1 MCQARRYVYGLFQAK
16 RRNMERMAE
25 EVEGADA
32 QQLHHFNGNSPWR
45 ARLVYDQVAR
55 EANVLL
61 GRQPN
66 SCLLLDETGFTK
78 KGKHSV
84 GAARQYIGRIG
95 KVDNGQVA
103 VFATLSNGIH
113 HTIIDTRLY
122 LPKEWTDDPA
132 RCKKAGVPHGEIV
145 FRSKAQLAL
154 AMIRHARAN
163 GIRYN
168 WVGVD
173 GGYGKEPWLLR
184 ALDADGET
192 FVADVHK
199 DQRIYLTNP
208 SPYIDKAADR
218 GPARSH
224 AQAEPVQVKDWI
236 AQQPEHAWRTVTLR
250 DSTRGKLQVEILH
263 RQVWLWD
270 GKEEI
275 AHCWHLIVR
284 REPGAPDAIKYSL
297 SNAPEE
303 TPIPRLA
310 FMQGTRFWVER
321 SFQDAKS
328 ECGMADYQVRR
339 WDAWHHHMAMVM
351 IAMLFMLNERLLHRQ
366 EIPLLSCND
375 IVYLLKYYLPRK
387 ACNKEELLKHISI
400 RHKKRQ
406 LAIDS
411 AIRRQKK
418 TEMT

>member
-1 MCQARRYVYGLFQAK
+1 VCGLFQAK

-45 ARLVYDQVAR
+45 ARSVYGQVAR
-55 EANVLL
+55 EADVLL
-61 GRQPN
+61 GGQPN
-66 SCLLLDETGFTK
+66 SCLLLDETGFIK

-103 VFATLSNGIH
+103 VFATLSNGTH

-122 LPKEWTDDPA
+122 LPKEWTDDPM

-168 WVGVD
+168 WLGMD

-184 ALDADGET
+184 ALEADGET

-199 DQRIYLTNP
+199 DQRVYL
-208 SPYIDKAADR
+208 ADPGLHIPDETPGR
-218 GPARSH
+218 GPARLQT
-224 AQAEPVQVKDWI
+224 QAVAVRVDEWI
-236 AQQPEHAWRTVTLR
+236 AQRPRHAWRTVTLR

-263 RQVWLWD
+263 RRVWLWD
-270 GKEEI
+270 GKEEM
-275 AHCWHLIVR
+275 AHC
-284 REPGAPDAIKYSL
+284 
-297 SNAPEE
+297 
-303 TPIPRLA
+303 
-310 FMQGTRFWVER
+310 
-321 SFQDAKS
+321 
-328 ECGMADYQVRR
+328 
-339 WDAWHHHMAMVM
+339 
-351 IAMLFMLNERLLHRQ
+351 
-366 EIPLLSCND
+366 
-375 IVYLLKYYLPRK
+375 
-387 ACNKEELLKHISI
+387 
-400 RHKKRQ
+400 
-406 LAIDS
+406 
-411 AIRRQKK
+411 
-418 TEMT
+418 

>member
-1 MCQARRYVYGLFQAK
+1 LRGLFQAK

-45 ARLVYDQVAR
+45 ARPVYNQVAR
-55 EANVLL
+55 EASILL
-61 GRQPN
+61 GGQPN
-66 SCLLLDETGFTK
+66 SCLLLDETGFIK

-84 GAARQYIGRIG
+84 GAARQYIGRTG

-103 VFATLSNGIH
+103 VFATLSNGTS
-113 HTIIDTRLY
+113 HTLIDTRLY

-132 RCKKAGVPHGEIV
+132 RCKKAGVPQGEIV

-163 GIRYN
+163 GIRYK
-168 WVGVD
+168 WLGMD

-184 ALDADGET
+184 ALEADGET

-199 DQRIYLTNP
+199 DQRVYL
-208 SPYIDKAADR
+208 IDPGLHIPDETPGR
-218 GPARSH
+218 GPARLQ
-224 AQAEPVQVKDWI
+224 AQAEPIRVEEWI
-236 AQQPEHAWRTVTLR
+236 AQRPKHAWRAVTLR
-250 DSTRGKLQVEILH
+250 DSTRGKLQVEVSHH
-263 RQVWLWD
+263 RVWLWD
-270 GKEEI
+270 GKEEM

-284 REPGAPDAIKYSL
+284 REPGSPDTIKYSL
-297 SNAPEE
+297 SNAPAE

-310 FMQGTRFWVER
+310 FMQGARFWVER

-351 IAMLFMLNERLLHRQ
+351 IAMLFMFKERLLQCQ
-366 EIPLLSCND
+366 EMPLLSCND
-375 IVYLLKYYLPRK
+375 IVYFLKHYLPRK
-387 ACNKEELLKHISI
+387 ACNKEELLEQIRI

-406 LAIDS
+406 VAIDS
-411 AIRRQKK
+411 AIKRQKK
-418 TEMT
+418 RLK